1 MSWLILTSYITSTL
15 DPLQAVQDSYGS
27 VYELSLTALFVTPR
41 TVGARVSLTEEQ
53 LLLWPDDA
61 EKEVP
66 SGASLPLGS
75 RAHVTL
81 GCAEG
86 VEPVQTGFDLLDILA
101 LQQTGEEVVEMEL
114 GSLVFFSEGRWM
126 LTLREPMCVPACF
139 SSLYG
144 RKEQAP
150 TKKEAEKKKKPKCSI
165 L

>member
-1 MSWLILTSYITSTL
+1 MSCPAS
-15 DPLQAVQDSYGS
+15 PLPHHHPQAVQDLYGS
-27 VYELSLTALFVTPR
+27 VFELSLTALFVTPR
-41 TVGARVSLTEEQ
+41 TVGARVSLNEEQ

-61 EKEVP
+61 EKESE

-101 LQQTGEEVVEMEL
+101 LQQAQQTGDPVLEMEL
-114 GSLVFFSEGRWM
+114 GSLAYFGEGRW
-126 LTLREPMCVPACF
+126 LLSLREPMCVPACF
-139 SSLYG
+139 SSFYA
-144 RKEQAP
+144 RKEHEPA
-150 TKKEAEKKKKPKCSI
+150 KKETEKKKKQKCTI